1 MSIQNFSWPQINTLE
16 KKCSEDGFELKAR
29 FPVYPEFVG
38 LVNNQLKEQ
47 MKIISDNESYVKGE
61 FWR

>member
-1 MSIQNFSWPQINTLE
+1 
-16 KKCSEDGFELKAR
+16 
-29 FPVYPEFVG
+29 VYPEFVG

-47 MKIISDNESYVKGE
+47 MKTISDNESYVKGE